1 MSHPSRSVADNN
13 VRRFIQFRVFFNAR
27 FYYPVFGILF
37 LDYGL
42 TIAQISLL
50 NFVWAIAIVGLEVP
64 SGAIAD
70 QIGRRPLLIA
80 AAGFMVLE
88 MALLAFVPL
97 GNPTLLF
104 SAFLL
109 NRILSGAAEAAA
121 SGADEALVFDSLA
134 AEKRSLEWPHVL
146 VRLGRWSTLGFLGA
160 MFLGGFVYDASLLN
174 MAATFVGSDIV
185 FEPTTTMRFPVYL
198 TLFHALCAFAVTLR
212 MTEPPRETHGET
224 SVAASF
230 GAVRRALIWLLRS
243 PLALFLIAA
252 GLLHDSII
260 RLTMTV
266 SSNYYRLI
274 QIPTVW
280 FGVLGAVLGLSGLF
294 VPGIG
299 RRLVARRSVAFNFAL
314 LAALT
319 LLGLAGLTLRIPLY
333 GAVFSALLGIVM
345 SLLGFFLSHYLNALI
360 DSSERAT
367 ILSFRGLAFNLG
379 FGLVSV
385 LFAGLMRHL
394 TTGASPDGREEMILA
409 AALNWLPWYFL
420 VSLLPL
426 AAFARISG
434 CLRAKATGD
443 AQSHQTGAA
452 TRQPR

>member
-1 MSHPSRSVADNN
+1 MTPHASLADHN
-13 VRRFIQFRVFFNAR
+13 VRQFILFRVFFNAR

-50 NFVWAIAIVGLEVP
+50 NFVWAVAIVGLEVP

-80 AAGFMVLE
+80 ASSFMVLE

-109 NRILSGAAEAAA
+109 NRILSGAAEASA

-134 AEKRSLEWPHVL
+134 CEQRENEWPRVL
-146 VRLGRWSTLGFLGA
+146 ERLGRWSSFAFLFATVLGA
-160 MFLGGFVYDASLLN
+160 FVYDASLLHR
-174 MAATFVGSDIV
+174 AAMLLGADVTFDPKI
-185 FEPTTTMRFPVYL
+185 TMRFPVYL
-198 TLFHALCAFAVTLR
+198 TLVFALCALAVTLR
-212 MTEPPRETHGET
+212 MREPPREKRAEV

-230 GAVRRALIWLLRS
+230 SLIRKVFAWLMQS
-243 PLALFLIAA
+243 YLALFLIAA

-260 RLTMTV
+260 RLIMTL

-280 FGVLGAVLGLSGLF
+280 FGIISAGFGLLGFLVPTLGRWLVASRSMAFNFSLLAVLTGIGLTGLTLGIPWYGAGFVAVLGIAMGLLS
-294 VPGIG
+294 
-299 RRLVARRSVAFNFAL
+299 
-314 LAALT
+314 
-319 LLGLAGLTLRIPLY
+319 
-333 GAVFSALLGIVM
+333 
-345 SLLGFFLSHYLNALI
+345 FFLSNYLNALV
-360 DSSERAT
+360 DGSERAT
-367 ILSFRGLAFNLG
+367 VLSFRGLAFNMG
-379 FGLVSV
+379 YGLVSV

-394 TTGASPDGREEMILA
+394 TSGATPATSEQMIFA
-409 AALNWLPWYFL
+409 ASLSWLPWYFL
-420 VSLLPL
+420 ISLLPL
-426 AAFARISG
+426 ATFARISG
-434 CLRAKATGD
+434 CLRAKPSVAGRICEIK
-443 AQSHQTGAA
+443 ASEK
-452 TRQPR
+452 